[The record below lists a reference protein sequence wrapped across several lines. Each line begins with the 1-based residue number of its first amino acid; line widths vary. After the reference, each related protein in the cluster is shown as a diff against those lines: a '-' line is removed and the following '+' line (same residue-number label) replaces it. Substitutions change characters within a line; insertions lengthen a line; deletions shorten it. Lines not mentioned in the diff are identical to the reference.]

1 MENHGTSGPAGVAGE
16 PDSKLSAIFIG
27 SHADDIEIACAGTLA
42 KLSAAGW
49 ETWVCVLTD
58 EKDPLVAQSR
68 RAEAVEGACC
78 CGVPAERVL
87 FLGAP
92 DTQLACNGENVGGLR
107 HLLGSRGCNP
117 DLVFAHARSDSHGDH
132 RAAHE
137 LVLSTFRK
145 KPILCFAVVNSLV
158 SSDFHPHVFVDVSN
172 HVAAKIEALSQHRSQ
187 SARIDMDS
195 INQLGRRFAA
205 QDDPRQMEPFE
216 LILQEG
222 AEHLEYLP
230 NSLNDDAFHGFWFPL
245 IHYQGIK
252 NLYSEPVHR
261 TSPPGWRRSLERE
274 GYEELVQA
282 FVRRWKDDHPV
293 SEMPAAS
300 DEAENA
306 LQNLHCILSGGAASN
321 GLTASVFN
329 GQETLRYVT
338 GWEREDC
345 TALHI
350 LDRKTGQRIYAQYE
364 AAGAGKVL
372 VDFGIL
378 TVQRNPRNS
387 LRNLIGC
394 MGIHGFGTYACFKA
408 LSDPHLLSVLATR
421 KDFQILVRFDVRS
434 NEVSLLMDSMHCL

>member
-1 MENHGTSGPAGVAGE
+1 MENLATSAAPAVAGA

-58 EKDPLVAQSR
+58 EKDPLIAQSR
-68 RAEAVEGACC
+68 RSEAVQGAGC

-92 DTQLACNGENVGGLR
+92 DTQLACNGENVGALR
-107 HLLGSRGCNP
+107 RLLGSSGCNP
-117 DLVFAHARSDSHGDH
+117 DLVFAHARCDSHGDH

-158 SSDFHPHVFVDVSN
+158 SSDFHPHVFVDVSD
-172 HVAAKIEALSQHRSQ
+172 HVGAKIEALSRHRSQ
-187 SARIDMDS
+187 SARIDVAS

-205 QDDPRQMEPFE
+205 PDDVRQMEPFE

-222 AEHLEYLP
+222 AEELEYLAH
-230 NSLNDDAFHGFWFPL
+230 SLNDDAFHGFWFPL

-261 TSPPGWRRSLERE
+261 TSPPRWRRSLERE
-274 GYEELVQA
+274 GYGELVQA
-282 FVRRWKDDHPV
+282 FVRRWKDDHPI
-293 SEMPAAS
+293 SEMPATS
-300 DEAENA
+300 GEAESA
-306 LQNLHCILSGGAASN
+306 LRNLNCILSGGAASN
-321 GLTASVFN
+321 GLTACVFN

-338 GWEREDC
+338 AWEGE
-345 TALHI
+345 
-350 LDRKTGQRIYAQYE
+350 DRKR
-364 AAGAGKVL
+364 AAPLCGIRGRGCRDSAGGLRHPDRSTPSEEQPAAADRLHGHPRLWYLRVL
-372 VDFGIL
+372 QGVVRSAPAGR
-378 TVQRNPRNS
+378 TAHPE
-387 LRNLIGC
+387 
-394 MGIHGFGTYACFKA
+394 GF
-408 LSDPHLLSVLATR
+408 SDPSALRCA
-421 KDFQILVRFDVRS
+421 QQ
-434 NEVSLLMDSMHCL
+434 